1 VKSLLTALPLAS
13 YAAVAVSCGAAVE
26 VSQSGETEPGS
37 GEGLTVLEI
46 ATHPAASSSA
56 SATLPVVVAPSKDA
70 ARVTANGV
78 VIQDIR
84 EGTGREL
91 TPPQNISVH
100 YTGTLSDGSTF
111 DSSVTR
117 GKPFN
122 FGIGKGQV
130 IKGWEEG
137 MLGMREGGIRRLI
150 IPPELAYGERGAGGK
165 IPPNAT
171 LTFEIELLA
180 IE

>member
-1 VKSLLTALPLAS
+1 VKSLLTALPLSAF
-13 YAAVAVSCGAAVE
+13 ATVAISCGAAVE
-26 VSQSGETEPGS
+26 VSQSSEAEPGS

-46 ATHPAASSSA
+46 ATHPAASGAA
-56 SATLPVVVAPSKDA
+56 SAAPVAAPPKDA

-78 VIQDIR
+78 VVQDIR

-91 TPPQNISVH
+91 SSAQDISVH
-100 YTGTLSDGSTF
+100 YTGTLSDGSVF
-111 DSSVTR
+111 DSSLTR
-117 GKPFN
+117 GQPFK
-122 FGIGKGQV
+122 FGFGKGQV
-130 IKGWEEG
+130 IKGWDEG
-137 MLGMREGGIRRLI
+137 LVGMREGGARRLV

-171 LTFEIELLA
+171 LTFLIELLA